1 MELISVLCI
10 LHGTYPN
17 MWRHATNGREDPAE
31 SHFHYIWT
39 LEGSCAKFVAVQH
52 RAGLIT
58 EGIPVPHNTQNTQG
72 AQQQL
77 HGSNTKIADFHN
89 RRNCHKSRRSN
100 NKEWHTTA
108 KLSNSWLEI
117 SNARSNAKLDTS
129 MVHSND
135 TKSRLDIQQIHAT
148 PETKCIL

>member
-1 MELISVLCI
+1 M
-10 LHGTYPN
+10 
-17 MWRHATNGREDPAE
+17 
-31 SHFHYIWT
+31 
-39 LEGSCAKFVAVQH
+39 
-52 RAGLIT
+52 
-58 EGIPVPHNTQNTQG
+58 VPPQKSQG
-72 AQQQL
+72 
-77 HGSNTKIADFHN
+77 FHN

-117 SNARSNAKLDTS
+117 SNDESNAKLDTS

-135 TKSRLDIQQIHAT
+135 TKSRLDIQQIHTT